1 MPIHYDS
8 PTTRQLLVD
17 GLDQTHQ
24 AIHRDFA
31 ALSVEEL
38 FAPQGEHW
46 SPAEHLDH
54 LCRSVKAVTYA
65 FRMPKLAVML
75 RFGPSFGASRSFD
88 RVVEIYRRALDDGGR
103 AMGRYLPS
111 DPPDT
116 DARDERRQQLLER
129 WERRGRGLQTAVFT
143 WGDFWLDRCQV
154 PHPLL
159 GKMTCREILH
169 FTLYHNVH
177 HADRVEERRG

>member
-1 MPIHYDS
+1 MPIHYDI

-17 GLDQTHQ
+17 GLDQTHR
-24 AIHRDFA
+24 AIHERFA
-31 ALSVEEL
+31 DLSTDEL

-65 FRMPKLAVML
+65 FRMPKLAILL
-75 RFGPSFGASRSFD
+75 RFGPSFGASRSFEQ
-88 RVVEIYRRALDDGGR
+88 VVEVYRQALANGGR
-103 AMGRYLPS
+103 ASGRYMPADRPS
-111 DPPDT
+111 A
-116 DARDERRQQLLER
+116 DAQDERRRQLLER
-129 WERRGRGLQTAVFT
+129 WERRGRGLQSAVFT
-143 WGDFWLDRCQV
+143 WGDLWLDRCRV

-159 GKMTCREILH
+159 GKMTCREILL

-177 HADRVEERRG
+177 HADRVEERRS